1 MKCRIAAAM
10 TALVTVFIASSHVTA
25 ARGAQAVPYL
35 PVPHDA
41 AVILNSGSTNFA
53 GYRIVIQRSGGV
65 EYVHGSDRRT
75 ASLPASLA
83 ERFFAD
89 AQRGMPLSRLPVLAC
104 MKSASFGSET
114 YAWWRGQRSPDLSCP
129 GNAAA
134 NALMQDIGAIAS
146 ALGLAGGSPTPP
158 PSEPRKPLH

>member
-1 MKCRIAAAM
+1 MMSRIAAAT
-10 TALVTVFIASSHVTA
+10 TALVAVFIASSHVTA
-25 ARGAQAVPYL
+25 ARGAQPVPYL

-41 AVILNSGSTNFA
+41 AVVLNSGSTNFA
-53 GYRIVIQRSGGV
+53 GYRIVIQRSGDV

-75 ASLPASLA
+75 TRLA
-83 ERFFAD
+83 TPLVARFFAD

-104 MKSASFGSET
+104 MKSASFGTET

-134 NALMQDIGAIAS
+134 SALMLDTSAIAS
-146 ALGLAGGSPTPP
+146 ALGLAGGSTTPP
-158 PSEPRKPLH
+158 PNEPRKPLL